1 MPKAL
6 SQNRLH
12 IGLGIEHVRRTRN
25 QAQEVRNY
33 PEISLITL
41 QGCLRLSRDGFFSRN
56 SNAGH
61 KFSLFLS
68 QCSDVLHFQ
77 FSVPTNR
84 YTSKLCFPSLASTTF
99 PSQVISACLWR
110 TSPHCRRKCP
120 LKAGYRLRCCGHRLF
135 PWIVLRR

>member
-41 QGCLRLSRDGFFSRN
+41 QGCLRLSRDGFFRRN
-56 SNAGH
+56 SNASH
-61 KFSLFLS
+61 KFSLFLC
-68 QCSDVLHFQ
+68 QCSDVLHLQ
-77 FSVPTNR
+77 FTVPNNR
-84 YTSKLCFPSLASTTF
+84 YTCKLYFASLASTTF
-99 PSQVISACLWR
+99 PCPVISACLWR
-110 TSPHCRRKCP
+110 SPPHCRRKCP
-120 LKAGYRLRCCGHRLF
+120 LKAGYCFRCCGHRLS
-135 PWIVLRR
+135 PWIVL

>member
-25 QAQEVRNY
+25 QAQEVRDY
-33 PEISLITL
+33 PEISLITP

-56 SNAGH
+56 SNASH

-68 QCSDVLHFQ
+68 QCSDVLHN
-77 FSVPTNR
+77 NR
-84 YTSKLCFPSLASTTF
+84 YTRKLHFPSLASTTF
-99 PSQVISACLWR
+99 PSPVISACLWR
-110 TSPHCRRKCP
+110 SSPHCRRKCP
-120 LKAGYRLRCCGHRLF
+120 LKAGYRLRCCGHRLS